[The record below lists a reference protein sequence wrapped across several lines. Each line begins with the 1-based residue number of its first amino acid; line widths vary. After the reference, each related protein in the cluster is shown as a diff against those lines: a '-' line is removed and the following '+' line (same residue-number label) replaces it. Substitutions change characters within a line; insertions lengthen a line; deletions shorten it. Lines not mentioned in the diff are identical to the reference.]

1 MVKVQV
7 LCISLWSAT
16 CTFLSS
22 PLYFLRFLNIFFTH
36 VILSPEQKAPVG
48 DAQQFSCCPCGQL
61 AALPT
66 CFDFAK
72 PFRQHLAG
80 PAKFHATRLRCGD
93 PFRLPLVNEF
103 ALCLRHIG

>member
-1 MVKVQV
+1 M
-7 LCISLWSAT
+7 SLWSAT

-22 PLYFLRFLNIFFTH
+22 PFYFLCFLNDFFTP

-48 DAQQFSCCPCGQL
+48 DAQQFSCRPRGQL

-66 CFDFAK
+66 RFDFAESL
-72 PFRQHLAG
+72 RQRHAG
-80 PAKFHATRLRCGD
+80 SAEFHAARLRCGD
-93 PFRLPLVNEF
+93 PFRLPLVNEL

>member
-1 MVKVQV
+1 MYKI

-22 PLYFLRFLNIFFTH
+22 LLRLRFLNDFFTP

-48 DAQQFSCCPCGQL
+48 DAQQSSCRTCRQL

-66 CFDFAK
+66 RFDFAE
-72 PFRQHLAG
+72 PFWQRLAG
-80 PAKFHATRLRCGD
+80 SAEFHAARLRCGKK
-93 PFRLPLVNEF
+93 PET
-103 ALCLRHIG
+103 